1 MGSTS
6 CLNKPRGLAVIS
18 AWRVWLTCFLERE
31 LRPLLAPKE
40 FSTPSLRNHIIGVA
54 AALVGFPRKG
64 SGRN

>member
-1 MGSTS
+1 MFSGE
-6 CLNKPRGLAVIS
+6 
-18 AWRVWLTCFLERE
+18 ERE

-54 AALVGFPRKG
+54 AALVGFLRKG